1 MILADEYQFG
11 HLLWSLV
18 VIFFM
23 VVYFMILFSI
33 FGDLFR
39 SKDLSGISK
48 AIWVLAIFLFVF
60 IGPLVYLI
68 VRGNG
73 MAQRAMDAQ
82 AEAQQQ
88 MQEYA
93 TQVVAQ
99 GGGAVAGAPADQI
112 KAAKDLLDSG
122 AITQDEFDKIKA
134 KALD

>member
-1 MILADEYQFG
+1 MILADSYEFG

-39 SKDLSGISK
+39 SKDLSGVAK
-48 AIWVLAIFLFVF
+48 AVWVLAIFLFIF

-82 AEAQQQ
+82 ADAQQQ

-93 TQVVAQ
+93 SQVVAQ
-99 GGGAVAGAPADQI
+99 GGSGSAADQI

-122 AITQDEFDKIKA
+122 AITQEEFDALKS
-134 KALD
+134 KALA